1 MHETFYSLNEDKQGR
16 ILNAA
21 MQVFSKYPYNKAS
34 TDDIAALAGISKGAL
49 FYHFKN
55 KKDLYCFLYEYCC
68 RKIYEKL
75 NELHVIEERDFFSQ
89 NMKAVE
95 ARVCTMIE
103 YPYIIEF
110 GLRAYYE
117 TDKVVENDIKF
128 INKTILEDIFTHFN
142 KNIDTSKFRSPE
154 DVKRAVKMLVWL
166 SEGFLKERRE
176 AGTLN
181 LKEIQTE
188 FNEYLQ
194 ILKRGF
200 YYGEN

>member
-1 MHETFYSLNEDKQGR
+1 MHETFYSLNEDKQSR

-21 MQVFSKYPYNKAS
+21 MQVFSKYPYSKAS
-34 TDDIAALAGISKGAL
+34 IDDIAALAGISKGAL

-75 NELHVIEERDFFSQ
+75 NEFHVFEERDFFSQ
-89 NMKAVE
+89 NMRAVE
-95 ARVCTMIE
+95 ARVCAMIN

-117 TDKVVENDIKF
+117 TEKAVENDIKF
-128 INKTILEDIFTHFN
+128 INKNILEGIFAHFN
-142 KNIDTSKFRSPE
+142 KNIDTSKFRNTE
-154 DVKRAVKMLVWL
+154 DVKKAVKMLVWL

-176 AGTLN
+176 AGTLD

-200 YYGEN
+200 SYGEN